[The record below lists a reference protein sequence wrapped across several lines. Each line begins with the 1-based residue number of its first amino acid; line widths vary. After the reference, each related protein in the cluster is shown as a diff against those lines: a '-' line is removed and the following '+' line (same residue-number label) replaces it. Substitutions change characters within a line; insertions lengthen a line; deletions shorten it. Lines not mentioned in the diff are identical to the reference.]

1 MIRKR
6 KFVNN
11 REGNDHDDSSSSNE
25 IEEVRGEEVFE
36 TYEYV
41 YERKQSMNS
50 SKKFDEQRLEDTYIK
65 TALPEKNSYH
75 LTRIVLVKYL
85 AFIYCEFFRN
95 LLKLKKIEK

>member
-6 KFVNN
+6 KLVNN

-25 IEEVRGEEVFE
+25 IEEVRGEEV
-36 TYEYV
+36 YEYV
-41 YERKQSMNS
+41 YERKQSMNG

-95 LLKLKKIEK
+95 LIKF